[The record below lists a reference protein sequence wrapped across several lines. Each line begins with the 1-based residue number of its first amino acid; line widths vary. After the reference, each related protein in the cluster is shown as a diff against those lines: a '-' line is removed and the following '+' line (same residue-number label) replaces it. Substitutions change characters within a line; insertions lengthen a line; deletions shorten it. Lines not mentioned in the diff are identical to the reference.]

1 MRITTVN
8 HYIRPFGYE
17 LVQNKKEEYFY
28 FRPIDGISPE
38 FYDSMVL
45 VPRLNCMVLSE
56 WIRELVHK
64 LIRSYK

>member
-8 HYIRPFGYE
+8 HYIKPFGYE
-17 LVQNKKEEYFY
+17 LVQNKKHHYFY
-28 FRPIDGISPE
+28 FAPIDPAKPE
-38 FYDSMVL
+38 FYDSTVL
-45 VPRLNCMVLSE
+45 VPTLNCLVLSE